1 MSTLPTNLTDA
12 LIAGRYQLQ
21 SALGRGS
28 FGHTF
33 LARDRHTDRNV
44 AIKLL
49 DPRSM
54 ADWKDAERFE
64 REAAVLKSLRHH
76 GIPEVHELIKDQWQG
91 AEAAFLVMEY
101 VDGTS
106 LAQLIDEHRQLDP
119 ADVINSCLELLSILE
134 YLHSRVPP
142 VLHRDIK
149 PANIIVRAN
158 GLPALVDFGS
168 VRRVFMG
175 PDEFGSTVAGT
186 YGYMPYEQYMGQATP
201 ASDLYA
207 LGATLLH
214 LVTGRPPREFMTDQ
228 GRIQVPETLPGDSR
242 LRPVIAQMLKPSPAE
257 RFQSARAARQ
267 ALITAPSVAVAAR
280 RTRASVLNESHAAL
294 KEPGPRPI
302 KGKTK
307 ELLDNVS
314 PGMLELMDGS
324 AKPGDV
330 PGLFDGLSLAFFS
343 VLTAGVLPIVF
354 FSMARARRRR
364 LKRFI
369 REGSPVT
376 ADIISIEKDKLPFD
390 SAIARVTYQFD
401 ADGDLHR
408 DADTVLPMIAARWQ
422 PGDRIQVLYLP
433 ELDYDSVII
442 STS

>member
-1 MSTLPTNLTDA
+1 
-12 LIAGRYQLQ
+12 
-21 SALGRGS
+21 
-28 FGHTF
+28 
-33 LARDRHTDRNV
+33 
-44 AIKLL
+44 
-49 DPRSM
+49 
-54 ADWKDAERFE
+54 
-64 REAAVLKSLRHH
+64 
-76 GIPEVHELIKDQWQG
+76 
-91 AEAAFLVMEY
+91 MEY

-119 ADVINSCLELLSILE
+119 AEVINICLELLSILD
-134 YLHSRVPP
+134 YLHGRVPP
-142 VLHRDIK
+142 ILHRDIK
-149 PANIIVRAN
+149 PANIIVRPN

-214 LVTGRPPREFMTDQ
+214 LITGRPPREFMTEQ
-228 GRIQVPETLPGDSR
+228 GRIQVPDTLPGDTR
-242 LRPVIAQMLKPSPAE
+242 LRPVLTQMLRPSPAE

-267 ALITAPSVAVAAR
+267 ALLTAPSVAVVSR
-280 RTRASVLNESHAAL
+280 RTRSSVLTESHAAL
-294 KEPGPRPI
+294 MTPGPRPI

-307 ELLDNVS
+307 ALLDEVS

-343 VLTAGVLPIVF
+343 VLTAGTLPLVYF
-354 FSMARARRRR
+354 NLARARRRR

-369 REGSPVT
+369 RDGTPAT
-376 ADIISIEKDKLPFD
+376 AEIINIEKEKLPFE
-390 SAIARVTYQFD
+390 SIIARVTYQFEV
-401 ADGDLHR
+401 DGDLHR

-422 PGDRIQVLYLP
+422 PGDRIQVLYMP